1 MDDFKRDFDP
11 TDEYKPLD
19 FNPPVENDNNVSEA
33 ESEPV
38 PIETVCEEDDDVFA
52 AFDKAEKSTVVT
64 PPTTPQPTQTQQNTP
79 YYNAPQYAQPTYQQ
93 QYVQQPR
100 FTPQHTN
107 PNMYPQNPQQN
118 NGYTRPAT
126 GQYMPVSPHPTVNP
140 QPVYNPYQQQA
151 PYNPYMPQPQQ
162 AFKKEKTPKRT
173 KALIGVLIAF
183 LVIFAIGFIVLC
195 CSFAFDN
202 STADFSSKNPL
213 EEIFGTEPPVI
224 EDPFAEDFYGFG
236 LTPQY
241 EGDYFDSEIVLQ
253 ADEGQTQ
260 EREED
265 KKGNTYKSDEKAK
278 DIEFKSIP
286 KDKDNKKY
294 TSQSAYNTV
303 TDAVVS
309 IICYDGEITGK
320 DEDIIS
326 EGTGTVISS
335 DGYIVTNSHVIG
347 DSKQYTINVVFN
359 NAKEYEAKIV
369 GYDTR
374 TDLAVIKVDAE
385 NLKYAVFSDSSLVE
399 VGQDIVAIGNPG
411 GQSFQNSLTKGIV
424 SAVDRELELTPN
436 VTFIQIDA
444 AINPGNSGGP
454 LCNLYGQIIGI
465 NTAKISDEMYEGMGF
480 AIPSNKVAE
489 IANDLIHYGYVQ
501 NRVMIG
507 MMGLEV
513 DNELAYSYDVPYGLI
528 ITQITEDGPLDN
540 SEIKEYDIITEIN
553 GVSVETFQ
561 DVFGELE
568 KYKAGDKVTLTLYR
582 LES

>member
-52 AFDKAEKSTVVT
+52 AFDKAEKSTVVP

-93 QYVQQPR
+93 QYAQQPR

-126 GQYMPVSPHPTVNP
+126 GQYMPVSPQPAVNP

-195 CSFAFDN
+195 CYFAFDN

-236 LTPQY
+236 LNPQY

-294 TSQSAYNTV
+294 TSQSAYNAV